1 MLKMLAICNSVIAD
15 AVRRKVVWVVVVF
28 AALLAVAAP
37 ALPSYG
43 VGVMAPVYRE
53 VAIALMWTAALT
65 VGLALATTRIP
76 AEVER
81 RTVFNV
87 ISRDVRRWQYVVGT
101 WLGMVVVLGVVLAAF
116 AAVTIGVGAFEFGE
130 VMWRLFEGAFG
141 VWLEVSVIMSLAL
154 ALSCQF
160 GAITSAVGGLAFAF
174 IGHSVV
180 GLFNLPEGVRPP
192 WYWPTLDVFNIV
204 NPVAHGSGYGL
215 TYAIAMVVAFI
226 AWSALWLLTGSLI
239 FWRRD
244 L

>member
-1 MLKMLAICNSVIAD
+1 MKKVLAISAAVVAD

-28 AALLAVAAP
+28 AALLAIAVP

-43 VGVMAPVYRE
+43 VGVMSPVYRE
-53 VAIALMWTAALT
+53 IAIALMWSAGLI
-65 VGLALATTRIP
+65 VGLALATMRIP
-76 AEVER
+76 SEVDR

-87 ISRDVRRWQYVVGT
+87 ISRDVRRWEYVVGS
-101 WLGMVVVLGVVLAAF
+101 WLGMVAVLGVVLALF
-116 AAVTIGVGAFEFGE
+116 AVATIAIGSFQFGE
-130 VMWRLFEGAFG
+130 VMWRLFQGAFG
-141 VWLEVSVIMSLAL
+141 VWLELSVIMALSL

-180 GLFNLPEGVRPP
+180 SLFNLPEGVRPP

-204 NPVAHGSGYGL
+204 NPVAHGTGYSL
-215 TYAIAMVVAFI
+215 AYALSMVVAFI
-226 AWSALWLLTGSLI
+226 AWSGIWLVLGSLL
-239 FWRRD
+239 FWQRD